1 MMEYRSL
8 AGWLQLSG
16 GNSADRATQAKDGCQ
31 ADKVAWMLKKSTE
44 ERSPM
49 NQQFG
54 LIVF

>member
-1 MMEYRSL
+1 MMDYCSL

-16 GNSADRATQAKDGCQ
+16 GNSADRATQAKDGSQ
-31 ADKVAWMLKKSTE
+31 ADKVACMLKKSTE